1 VLKAVAAPY
10 LMLRHI
16 FADGGYAGPKLRD
29 TLKAIGRW
37 TVHIVKRSGIHS
49 RRIVIAARNLDGRE
63 PGSIRR
69 LRLEPRIAAP
79 RLNPVATHTVFLCQ
93 HRSIH
98 AISTAVRDN
107 LAFETIHV
115 LGTATATNLVHYKTL
130 ISHQPHREP
139 RAIIA
144 RQISTK

>member
-1 VLKAVAAPY
+1 MLKAVAARYP
-10 LMLRHI
+10 MLRHV
-16 FADGGYAGPKLRD
+16 FADGDYAGPKLRD

-37 TVHIVKRSGIHS
+37 TVQIVKRSGLHS
-49 RRIVIAARNLDGRE
+49 RRIVITARNLGWNE
-63 PGSIRR
+63 PGIIRR

-98 AISTAVRDN
+98 AISTSIRDK

-115 LGTATATNLVHYKTL
+115 LGTATATNLVYYEN
-130 ISHQPHREP
+130 PH
-139 RAIIA
+139 IA
-144 RQISTK
+144 SATSPASRNNRTAD

>member
-1 VLKAVAAPY
+1 
-10 LMLRHI
+10 MLRHV
-16 FADGGYAGPKLRD
+16 FADGDYPGPKLPD

-37 TVHIVKRSGIHS
+37 TVQIVKRSGLHS
-49 RRIVIAARNLDGRE
+49 RRIVITARNLGWNE
-63 PGSIRR
+63 PGIIRR

-98 AISTAVRDN
+98 AISTSIRDK

-115 LGTATATNLVHYKTL
+115 LGTATATNLVYYEN
-130 ISHQPHREP
+130 PHFASATSPASRNN
-139 RAIIA
+139 RTAD
-144 RQISTK
+144 

>member
-1 VLKAVAAPY
+1 
-10 LMLRHI
+10 MLRHV
-16 FADGGYAGPKLRD
+16 FADGDYPGPKLPD

-37 TVHIVKRSGIHS
+37 TVQIVKRSGLHS
-49 RRIVIAARNLDGRE
+49 RRIVITARNLGWNE
-63 PGSIRR
+63 PGIIRR

-98 AISTAVRDN
+98 AISTSIRDK

-115 LGTATATNLVHYKTL
+115 LGTATATNLVYYEN
-130 ISHQPHREP
+130 PH
-139 RAIIA
+139 IA
-144 RQISTK
+144 SATSAASRNNRTAD

>member
-1 VLKAVAAPY
+1 MLKAVAAPY

-49 RRIVIAARNLDGRE
+49 RRIVIAARTLGWNE
-63 PGSIRR
+63 PGIIRR

-130 ISHQPHREP
+130 ISHQPHRQP

>member
-130 ISHQPHREP
+130 ISRQPHRQP

-144 RQISTK
+144 PQISTK